1 MRIISRLCISLGLVW
16 ITPPQLLRTAIAEPA
31 SDPVIE
37 VRAYNQAG
45 VNSETLE
52 RARRQI
58 NFIFKT
64 IGVNVQW
71 VPQDVP
77 HFRILIVERLAATRE
92 NREELFGY
100 TPRDADGNSSG
111 LAYVA
116 YGSIREF
123 IRNPV
128 PGRPQLDPAD
138 MLAYCIAHEI
148 GHLLLP
154 AGSHSAA
161 GIMRARWRENDFELI
176 ATGRLFFTDGQAN
189 LMRQQLLRLT
199 QQR

>member
-1 MRIISRLCISLGLVW
+1 MQIISRLCIAFGLVW
-16 ITPPQLLRTAIAEPA
+16 ITTLRLLRTASAEAA

-45 VNSETLE
+45 VSTETLE
-52 RARRQI
+52 RAQREVS
-58 NFIFKT
+58 FIFKR
-64 IGVNVQW
+64 IGVNAQW
-71 VPQDVP
+71 VPQGEP
-77 HFRILIVERLAATRE
+77 HFRFLIVERLAATLDYRA
-92 NREELFGY
+92 ELFGY
-100 TPRDADGNSSG
+100 TPRDADGNTGG

-123 IRNPV
+123 IRNSV
-128 PGRPQLDPAD
+128 PGRPQLNPAD

-154 AGSHSAA
+154 AGFHSAA
-161 GIMRARWRENDFELI
+161 GIMRARWRENDFKLI
-176 ATGRLFFTDGQAN
+176 ATGRLFFTDEQAN
-189 LMRQQLLRLT
+189 LMRQQVLRLT